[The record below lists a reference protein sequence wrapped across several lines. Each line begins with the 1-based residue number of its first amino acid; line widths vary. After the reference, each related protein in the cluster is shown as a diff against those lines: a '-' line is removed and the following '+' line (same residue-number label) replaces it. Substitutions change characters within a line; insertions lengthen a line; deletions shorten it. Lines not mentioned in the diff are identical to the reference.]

1 MNHCPK
7 EVLEATIVDLS
18 LRLQACEEQS
28 RFRKAALESILYATR
43 MPVCQVCF
51 ESLENERPI
60 RLLRTNCNNIICGN
74 CWRKCV
80 LADRARFGSGLPA
93 SICMFRTCLK
103 RNDKGDILLDDNQK
117 MTIGPCGIT
126 CETKNDKLL
135 YRIALTRQKLEDR
148 FEAAII
154 PNVFSD
160 VKPFL
165 LGEMDF
171 PDKRFTD

>member
-43 MPVCQVCF
+43 IPVCQVCF
-51 ESLENERPI
+51 ESLENEKLI
-60 RLLRTNCNNIICGN
+60 CLYRTNCKNIICRG

-80 LADRARFGSGLPA
+80 LKDRARIGSGLPA
-93 SICMFRTCLK
+93 SICIFRTCPK
-103 RNDKGDILLDDNQK
+103 RNEEGNILLDENLK
-117 MTIGPCGIT
+117 MTVGPCGIT
-126 CETKNDKLL
+126 CETKNEKLL

-148 FEAAII
+148 FEAAIT

-160 VKPFL
+160 VKPFIL
-165 LGEMDF
+165 REMDF